1 MKYKYINLRFRIF
14 EKFDSITKFA
24 EAMGTSQTS
33 ISRKLSGR
41 VGFSQQNIEEWA
53 AVLDIPRE
61 KYGEYFFT

>member
-24 EAMGTSQTS
+24 EAMETSQTS

>member
-24 EAMGTSQTS
+24 EAMETSQSS

-41 VGFSQQNIEEWA
+41 VGFSQQCIEEWA
-53 AVLDIPRE
+53 AALDIPRE